1 MKKKGD
7 ERKNC
12 WNVGRGKLR
21 GNEREVWD
29 GESERGATNEPNLDC
44 SRNEG
49 IGRGGGKLKLSKR
62 VFMWSKW
69 VLRREKERLRE
80 TKRKKADNRNLW
92 NLTLHQL
99 FNCEIVNYEAFSILC
114 PAGSIDIIQIQH
126 HSNTSLSSSFS
137 ITIRC
142 SFLRFTA
149 QISKLSRL
157 ARPHTQ

>member
-1 MKKKGD
+1 MKERYGMENQKG
-7 ERKNC
+7 
-12 WNVGRGKLR
+12 
-21 GNEREVWD
+21 
-29 GESERGATNEPNLDC
+29 GATNEPNLDC

-99 FNCEIVNYEAFSILC
+99 FNCEMVNYEAFSISC
-114 PAGSIDIIQIQH
+114 PAGSTDIIQIQH

-157 ARPHTQ
+157 TRPHTQ